1 LPVARP
7 TKETLTKPLARRAPG
22 GGSERISGL
31 HHHTRR
37 FRSDQLRGHPPWG
50 TPTAAGSW
58 RSSSPSSSRR
68 SASSSDSAAAA

>member
-1 LPVARP
+1 
-7 TKETLTKPLARRAPG
+7 LTKPLARRAPG